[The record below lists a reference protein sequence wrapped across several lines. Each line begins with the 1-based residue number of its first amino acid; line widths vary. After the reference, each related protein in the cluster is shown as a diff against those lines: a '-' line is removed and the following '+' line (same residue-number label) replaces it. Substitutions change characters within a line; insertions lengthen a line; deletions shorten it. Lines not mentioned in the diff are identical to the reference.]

1 MKRFLSQTATDER
14 NEKLNGALVCVTDAE
29 VSVQHLS
36 PSKAQRIPIV
46 FLDTS
51 EKERCVAIQPGV
63 IEFPHKPFKK
73 NRLQRSDPAL
83 VLCT

>member
-29 VSVQHLS
+29 VSVQRPLS
-36 PSKAQRIPIV
+36 PNGRFIPVV
-46 FLDTS
+46 FLDVS
-51 EKERCVAIQPGV
+51 EEEQSVAIQPGV